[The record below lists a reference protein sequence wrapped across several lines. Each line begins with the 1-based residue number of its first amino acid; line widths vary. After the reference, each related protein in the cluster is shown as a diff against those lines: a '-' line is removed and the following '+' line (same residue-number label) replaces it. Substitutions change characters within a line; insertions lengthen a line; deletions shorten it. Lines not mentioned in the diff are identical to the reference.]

1 MNHASPKD
9 LVSFL
14 RSLSDELLLPA
25 LWLVRRSDLGAIME
39 HYEPDESV
47 LELIEDRLFTS
58 NRALYDFVV
67 NRRAEN

>member
-1 MNHASPKD
+1 MSHASPKD

-39 HYEPDESV
+39 HYEPEENV
-47 LELIEDRLFTS
+47 LELIEDKLFTS
-58 NRALYDFVV
+58 NRALYEFVV